1 MSDFLLAMGKP
12 FLACMLL
19 SGILVYLGIHVL
31 SRKVIFVDLALAQ
44 IAGLGSVCGVL
55 LGWDLHDDP
64 WAVKGFSL
72 AFTFLGAA
80 VFTLTRT
87 RDERVPH
94 EALIGIS
101 YAVSLGATILASSRL
116 AHGAEEVS
124 ELLAGSIL
132 WVRWPIILSTAL
144 VFGVIGAFH
153 WIFRRQ
159 FFRLSLDPDGA
170 EREGLSVR
178 MWDFLFY
185 VSLGCAVT
193 SSVSIAGVLLVF
205 SYLVIPS
212 VVGVLFAESIGARLV
227 VGWTVGTL
235 VSAAGVSISYFQDLP
250 SGPTIVVTFGAFL
263 LLAGLAHYIRHAPG
277 LAHASLRIALGGA
290 TLGVLLG
297 AAAFLRKHENLE
309 LAHLLE
315 KGNKAERIQVLA
327 RVAQDPSRWHEIEA
341 LCPEL
346 LARGEIEIRLN
357 LLDLVQALGKQELLP
372 AVHALLSDPDDAVR
386 EGALKCVR
394 ALARPE
400 SVEPLLAAAKS
411 EEDEYLRVELA
422 ETVIELGDERGIP
435 ILLGVMESGTVR
447 QARKDAWEHLNAHV
461 HPPLEFHPDFASSD
475 HDAEIRALRQWWE
488 ANRGSTKLR

>member
-1 MSDFLLAMGKP
+1 MADFLLAMGRP
-12 FLACMLL
+12 FVACMLL

-87 RDERVPH
+87 RDESVPH
-94 EALIGIS
+94 EALIGIT
-101 YAVSLGATILASSRL
+101 YAVSLGATILASSHL

-132 WVRWPIILSTAL
+132 WVRWPMIASTAL
-144 VFGVIGAFH
+144 VFAAIGAFH
-153 WIFRRQ
+153 WVFRRR
-159 FFRLSLDPDGA
+159 FFRLTLDPLGA

-178 MWDFLFY
+178 LWDFLFY
-185 VSLGCAVT
+185 LSLGCAVT

-205 SYLVIPS
+205 SYLVIPA
-212 VVGVLFAESIGARLV
+212 VVGVLFAESIGARLA
-227 VGWTVGTL
+227 VGWMVGTV

-250 SGPTIVVTFGAFL
+250 SGPTIVVTFGGFL
-263 LLAGLAHYIRHAPG
+263 LLAGLVHYVRHAPG

-290 TLGVLLG
+290 CLVVLVG
-297 AAAFLRKHENLE
+297 AATLLRKHEELE

-315 KGNKAERIQVLA
+315 QGNKAERIQVLA
-327 RVAQDPSRWHEIEA
+327 QVAADPSRWGEIA
-341 LCPEL
+341 DLCPEL
-346 LARGEIEIRLN
+346 LARGEIEVRLN
-357 LLDLVQALGKQELLP
+357 LLDLLAALRRKELLP
-372 AVHALLSDPDDAVR
+372 AVHPLLSDPDDAIR
-386 EGALKCVR
+386 EGALECVQ
-394 ALARPE
+394 ALGGPE
-400 SVEPLLAAAKS
+400 SIEPLLQAAES

-422 ETVIELGDERGIP
+422 EAVIELGDARGIP
-435 ILLGVMESGTVR
+435 ILLDVMERGAAR
-447 QARKDAWEHLNAHV
+447 QARKDAWEHLHAHA
-461 HPPLEFHPDFASSD
+461 HPPLEFDPDSAP
-475 HDAEIRALRQWWE
+475 AERESAIRTLRSWWE
-488 ANRGSTKLR
+488 ANREWVELQ

>member
-1 MSDFLLAMGKP
+1 MSDFLLAMGRP
-12 FLACMLL
+12 FVACMLL

-64 WAVKGFSL
+64 LAVKGFSL

-101 YAVSLGATILASSRL
+101 YAVSLGATILASSHL

-132 WVRWPIILSTAL
+132 WVRWPTIVGTAV
-144 VFGVIGAFH
+144 VFAAIGAFH
-153 WIFRRQ
+153 WVFRKQ
-159 FFRLSLDPDGA
+159 FFRLSLDPERA

-178 MWDFLFY
+178 LWDFLFY

-193 SSVSIAGVLLVF
+193 NAVSIAGVLLVF

-212 VVGVLFAESIGARLV
+212 VVGVLFAESIGGRLA

-235 VSAAGVSISYFQDLP
+235 VSASGVSISYFQDLP

-263 LLAGLAHYIRHAPG
+263 LLAGLVHYVRHAPSG
-277 LAHASLRIALGGA
+277 GHAGLRIASGA
-290 TLGVLLG
+290 VGVALLFG
-297 AAAFLRKHENLE
+297 AGSFLRKHEDLE
-309 LAHLLE
+309 LAHVLE

-327 RVAQDPSRWHEIEA
+327 QVAQEPARWHEIEA
-341 LCPEL
+341 QCPGL
-346 LARGEIEIRLN
+346 LAHGEIEIRLN
-357 LLDLVQALGKQELLP
+357 LLDLIGSLHRGELLP
-372 AVHALLSDPDDAVR
+372 AVHALLADPDDAVR
-386 EGALKCVR
+386 EGVLKCVR
-394 ALARPE
+394 TLGDKA
-400 SVEPLLAAAKS
+400 SVEPLLAAAEH

-422 ETVIELGDERGIP
+422 EAVLELGDARGIP
-435 ILLGVMESGTVR
+435 ILIDVMEKGEAR
-447 QARKDAWEHLNAHV
+447 QARKDAWEHLHAHV
-461 HPPLEFHPDFASSD
+461 TPPLEFHPEL
-475 HDAEIRALRQWWE
+475 DAGGHAAEVLALRDWWQKSQ
-488 ANRGSTKLR
+488 GQIQLR